1 MPTVLAVLMLLL
13 AALVAPTASVRA
25 QSSDIGSFLNA
36 FPEGDRYKVQVWGD
50 AMSEGLLDGLS
61 DLLAEEAR
69 FQLDKKHRWLGGLI
83 KADAEQDTR
92 TIDAAMAAGAP
103 DIVVVMLGAADR
115 VSLRRPNGRRAPV
128 GSDEWKED
136 YARRL
141 DAVMRAWRKRSVAV
155 FWIGLPVMRRQ
166 DVNDDAEVMNELF
179 RSRALANGVRL
190 VDISG
195 SFAEPDKSYNAHGP
209 DIAGK
214 TRLLRDQDG
223 VHFTWAGYR
232 KLAYFV
238 DRELKRAAAQAWDE
252 RTIPLAGTE
261 AEQAR
266 IRPPPTVKLAPLGIA
281 AKGAVT
287 GPSGVAGRART
298 ASGPAGSTT
307 TGRSADG
314 GTSSGGLR
322 AETSRITLKNIT
334 DQGREESVSLEILR
348 PAIPATVLA
357 LLTRR
362 ESADT
367 ATNVGDTVMTEI
379 LGGLTVVS
387 SITPLTDATG
397 EKRRGTA
404 SPLLRVLQRGES
416 LPPKPGRADEMP
428 WPRPEPVLDPK
439 LALTATPPE
448 SVLTPDA
455 PSKPAA
461 AEPNAVRRTVPAAV
475 PRRAGETGAPNR

>member
-1 MPTVLAVLMLLL
+1 MPTVLAMLMLFL
-13 AALVAPTASVRA
+13 AALAAPTASVRA
-25 QSSDIGSFLNA
+25 QSSDVGSFLNA

-61 DLLAEEAR
+61 DLLVEETR
-69 FQLDKKHRWLGGLI
+69 FQLDKKHRWLGGLM
-83 KADAEQDTR
+83 KADAEQDAR

-115 VSLRRPNGRRAPV
+115 VSLRRPNGRRAAV

-141 DAVMRAWRKRSVAV
+141 DAVMRAWRKKSVAV
-155 FWIGLPVMRRQ
+155 FWIGLPVMRRE

-238 DRELKRAAAQAWDE
+238 ERELKRAAAQAWDE

-266 IRPPPTVKLAPLGIA
+266 IRPPPTVKLAPLAIA
-281 AKGAVT
+281 AKGGTAT
-287 GPSGVAGRART
+287 DPTGVAGKARS
-298 ASGPAGSTT
+298 ASGAAGSSTA
-307 TGRSADG
+307 GRSADG
-314 GTSSGGLR
+314 GAPSGGLR
-322 AETSRITLKNIT
+322 AETSRITLKNIS

-387 SITPLTDATG
+387 SITPSADPTG

-439 LALTATPPE
+439 LALTATPAD
-448 SVLTPDA
+448 SAAT
-455 PSKPAA
+455 PAA
-461 AEPNAVRRTVPAAV
+461 APTSPAAV
-475 PRRAGETGAPNR
+475 RAAPANSPRRAGEAAVPQR